1 MSTVTTHEILF
12 NLQEMFGDRDK
23 SIKKPTLKII
33 VNTKMTK
40 RTLIRDNMVCIFAF
54 FNDMEIL
61 GVKIN

>member
-12 NLQEMFGDRDK
+12 NLQEMFGDRGK
-23 SIKKPTLKII
+23 SIKKPALKII